1 MRASAVALLTAVA
14 LAACSS
20 SGGADPSKIKQTLR
34 PQFAP
39 TSTSAAPATAPSTTS
54 TTGTGAASTTTSAVP
69 TAAPPIAGE
78 PTTAVIVDRAGDVT
92 PSPLDR
98 PPAWADLLG
107 ARLTRGT
114 DGFELRVRL
123 AGGRAPSSTDEA
135 HTMNVASFYDL
146 DGDGRVDFEVWANLA
161 SRGWGSS
168 YFDDVHGS
176 GGFQE
181 RSGVTVTAEGD
192 EVVLR
197 FPLAHLQRA
206 TRFRWSIAS
215 EWGRYEVLGT
225 AASARDDAPDDDAA
239 ADFPAP

>member
-1 MRASAVALLTAVA
+1 LRASAIALATALA
-14 LAACSS
+14 LAAC
-20 SGGADPSKIKQTLR
+20 GGGGGTDPSKLKQTLR

-39 TSTSAAPATAPSTTS
+39 TSTSTAATDSSTSSTTIAGSSSTAAGTPPSTTAPL
-54 TTGTGAASTTTSAVP
+54 AAAP
-69 TAAPPIAGE
+69 TAAA
-78 PTTAVIVDRAGDVT
+78 IVDRAGDVT

-107 ARLTRGT
+107 ARLTRRA

-123 AGGRAPSSTDEA
+123 AGGSAPSSTDEA

-176 GGFQE
+176 GDFQE
-181 RSGVTVTAEGD
+181 RSGVTVTTEGD

-197 FPLAHLQRA
+197 FPLTHLQRA

>member
-1 MRASAVALLTAVA
+1 LRASAIALVTAVA
-14 LAACSS
+14 LAAC
-20 SGGADPSKIKQTLR
+20 GGGGGTDPSKLKQTLR

-39 TSTSAAPATAPSTTS
+39 TSTSAAGASLTTS
-54 TTGTGAASTTTSAVP
+54 TTVAGSSSTTTGASPSTTVPVTGAP
-69 TAAPPIAGE
+69 TAAA
-78 PTTAVIVDRAGDVT
+78 IVDRAGDVT

-107 ARLTRGT
+107 ARLTRRD

-123 AGGRAPSSTDEA
+123 AGGSAPSSTDEA

-161 SRGWGSS
+161 SGGWGSS
-168 YFDDVHGS
+168 YFDDVRGS

-181 RSGVTVTAEGD
+181 RSGVTVTPEGD